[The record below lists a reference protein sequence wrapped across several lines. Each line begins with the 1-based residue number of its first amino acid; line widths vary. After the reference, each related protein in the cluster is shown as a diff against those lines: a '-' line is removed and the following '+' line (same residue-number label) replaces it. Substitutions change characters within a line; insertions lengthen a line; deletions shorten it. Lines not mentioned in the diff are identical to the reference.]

1 MFPRL
6 NRKHSAVPLPVATD
20 EDRFA
25 EILEALPDN
34 LEVARLPEGRFG
46 QALARLLHAARRTS
60 FDRLELIAKLSK
72 EASETAVNTIWM
84 AHDLSE
90 MTRSARAISSA
101 VEELA
106 TSIDAIAGNSA
117 DSAALAAR
125 ATGTMAQCATDS
137 QAATDA
143 MVTIERCTA
152 DIDARLDILD
162 GAAAQIG
169 AMASMIEAIAART
182 NMLALN
188 ATIEAARA
196 GEAGRG
202 FAVVAGEVKALSHQ
216 TSGVTEEI
224 RKRLAAFA
232 AEMADIRAAV
242 GDSRSAVGQGRG
254 IVSSVADQAAA
265 AGKEMSEVAE
275 RARHLAEYL
284 AHQRAAT
291 AEIAE
296 GTEAIAS
303 KISKTETEI
312 GAVDRRLAGCEDLV
326 EKSWGDAAAGIA
338 RVRADAAIFKRKLAA
353 ILVGV
358 DPPILA
364 PAWLKRDR
372 LEAAL
377 NSLGEPAP
385 RDLVDRLDR
394 AVAQAEQ
401 WGGEAIGAIGHKDWR
416 AATHFYERCEA
427 ALDEVAATAALLSRA
442 IKDKL

>member
-6 NRKHSAVPLPVATD
+6 NRKQYAAPLQAAAG
-20 EDRFA
+20 EDHFA
-25 EILEALPDN
+25 QILEALPD
-34 LEVARLPEGRFG
+34 EPDAARLPDGRFG
-46 QALARLLHAARRTS
+46 QALGRLLRVARIKS
-60 FDRLELIAKLSK
+60 FDRLDLIAKLSK

-84 AHDLSE
+84 AHDLNE

-106 TSIDAIAGNSA
+106 TSIDAIAENSA
-117 DSAALAAR
+117 DSAALAAH
-125 ATGTMAQCATDS
+125 ATETMAQCATDS

-143 MVTIERCTA
+143 MATIERSTGE
-152 DIDARLDILD
+152 IDARLDILD

-224 RKRLAAFA
+224 RKRLGAFA
-232 AEMADIRAAV
+232 TEMADIRAAV
-242 GDSRSAVGQGRG
+242 GDSRGAVGQGRG
-254 IVSSVADQAAA
+254 IVLSVAEQAAT
-265 AGKEMSEVAE
+265 AGEQMNEVAQ

-312 GAVDRRLAGCEDLV
+312 GAVDRRLTGCE
-326 EKSWGDAAAGIA
+326 EIARKSWGDAAAGVA
-338 RVRADAAIFKRKLAA
+338 RVPADAAIFKRKLAA
-353 ILVGV
+353 ILIGAE
-358 DPPILA
+358 PPILA
-364 PAWLKRDR
+364 LDWLKRD
-372 LEAAL
+372 AL
-377 NSLGEPAP
+377 TASLNGLAGSAP
-385 RDLVDRLDR
+385 DLVDRLHS

-401 WGGEAIGAIGHKDWR
+401 LGGEAIGAIANKDWR
-416 AATHFYERCEA
+416 TATRFYQTCET
-427 ALDEVAATAALLSRA
+427 ALDEAAATAVLLSRT
-442 IKDKL
+442 IRDKV